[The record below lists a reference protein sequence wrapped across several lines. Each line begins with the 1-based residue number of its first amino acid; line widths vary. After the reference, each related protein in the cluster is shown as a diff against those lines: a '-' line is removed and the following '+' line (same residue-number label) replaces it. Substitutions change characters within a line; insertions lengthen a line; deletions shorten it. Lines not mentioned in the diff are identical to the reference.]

1 MRRKCVIKLRLIFMR
16 YDENF
21 VETHKLIIESL
32 FEFFYEHTFISVPKG
47 AYLWHAKKLMKQGTA
62 ER

>member
-1 MRRKCVIKLRLIFMR
+1 MRRKYVIKLGFIFMR

-32 FEFFYEHTFISVPKG
+32 FAFFCGHTFISVTKG

>member
-1 MRRKCVIKLRLIFMR
+1 MRRKCVIKLGFIFMR

-32 FEFFYEHTFISVPKG
+32 SDFFCGHSFISVVKG